1 MWIIVLLALV
11 LLAFTVLIFSI
22 YFQFS
27 RMEGKIEQVVEQ
39 VEVHLLHVFGEISS
53 DQGIVENDSS
63 ILNEENDELRE
74 LQQNP

>member
-11 LLAFTVLIFSI
+11 LLAFTILLFSI

-27 RMEGKIEQVVEQ
+27 RMEAKIEEVVEQ
-39 VEVHLLHVFGEISS
+39 VEIHLLHVFGEIRS
-53 DQGIVENDSS
+53 DQDIVENDSS
-63 ILNEENDELRE
+63 VLNEENDELRE

>member
-39 VEVHLLHVFGEISS
+39 VEVHLLHVFGEISP